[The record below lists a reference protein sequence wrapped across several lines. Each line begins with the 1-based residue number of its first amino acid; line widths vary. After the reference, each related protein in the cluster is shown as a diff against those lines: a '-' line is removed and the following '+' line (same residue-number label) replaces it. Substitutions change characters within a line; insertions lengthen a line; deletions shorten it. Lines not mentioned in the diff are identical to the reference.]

1 MFKYIYYPSIIANAT
16 PPPNVTILQQFYIN
30 EIKSRMVLKR
40 ALFEFK
46 SHI

>member
-1 MFKYIYYPSIIANAT
+1 MFKYIYYPWIIENAT
-16 PPPNVTILQQFYIN
+16 HPNVTILQQFYIN
-30 EIKSRMVLKR
+30 EIKSRMFLKR